1 MKFGLVYRF
10 YIYVRYEL
18 YTLIGDITMN
28 AVGFNLFSP
37 KASVQKDNNVSAPK
51 PAPSVETAGSVASSA
66 PAPTGCSFSV
76 VA

>member
-1 MKFGLVYRF
+1 
-10 YIYVRYEL
+10 
-18 YTLIGDITMN
+18 MN

-37 KASVQKDNNVSAPK
+37 KTNVQKNNQTNAPK

-66 PAPTGCSFSV
+66 PAPSASSFCA